1 MILRK
6 LETGSG
12 IHRAV
17 CNAGNWLRYNRDLT
31 SSNTLNTDFE
41 NYFNCKLFTTQDD
54 IYNAYIV
61 FENDTDCTDFLLRW
75 S

>member
-41 NYFNCKLFTTQDD
+41 NYFNCNLIRSGDD
-54 IYNAYIV
+54 TYIV
-61 FENDTDCTDFLLRW
+61 FEDDADCTDFLLRW